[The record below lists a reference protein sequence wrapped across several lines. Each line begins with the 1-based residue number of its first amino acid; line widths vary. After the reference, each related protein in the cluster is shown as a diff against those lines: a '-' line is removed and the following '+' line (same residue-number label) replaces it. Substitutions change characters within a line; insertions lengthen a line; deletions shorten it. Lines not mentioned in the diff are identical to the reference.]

1 MIGYVG
7 NLREHPLPVPA
18 GRYYIE
24 SLRADGSVVSFGLVN
39 VGSFGFSTAVE
50 GTPAGKSVIDPSRA
64 EQLTS
69 LLEFLVDVERA
80 KLTALSIASSGFTA
94 PLFDTSTSTN
104 GMVGLEDLYALYAEI
119 AEHEQAVLSALD
131 GFRAVA
137 SAGPKVAAAV
147 PVLGVIDAIRGVK
160 NELLGFFGFVGDA
173 GQRMRE
179 RILRV
184 SPRLGPDDKEEAF
197 GAVPEATRGGATNF
211 DELVGLLKNGDL
223 DHHAA
228 VIFGKLQSTSA
239 AFNFEAQGVLG
250 DRPGLAVAHEEGAEL
265 VTKGAELNAKII
277 RTVLAARFPD
287 ISDGFD
293 LADKADAW
301 AQYVTGIYTDPLGT
315 LEGQARERVKERI
328 ADRIKVD
335 LQSRFPDFSEALTE
349 EIAEAIGEK
358 VVGGIPEFAAPVQT
372 TAVAEEDANIKR
384 ESAEERGTDSRQSA
398 DPSTPATE
406 GAATSSPEPEAADVE
421 STALEEAS
429 PPLESVP
436 PWIEETIDSLGKQLL
451 EDPDI
456 DGITAA
462 AVTETVR
469 GCLLDAVASGLDRNA
484 ALETCRTIFEAAM
497 TDAINQTGEGDEL
510 ALGVTATPAGAE
522 EIAPT
527 PAATATSGPAPTA
540 TLKPSPTPG
549 RPFNG
554 GVWRGDRCPETSSDE
569 FVIFFNR
576 TDGQLVGKIRFNKC
590 LPAGM
595 AGVDFVEYTLE
606 PSEELDNAQ
615 ISDVVEL
622 QGTKTGRSPGRS
634 SLFSESPEVQKFTI
648 TLDRKSAP
656 DPNFGG

>member
-1 MIGYVG
+1 MNADSGDKPPEAPDAMPDRGTGSPLPDDGARRVGAPLWIVGGLVLIAAAVGVLAALFFRINNESLRQPDTVVESRAVESPAGDEVLTIAVAASGTTPAMIGYVG

-358 VVGGIPEFAAPVQT
+358 VVGG
-372 TAVAEEDANIKR
+372 N
-384 ESAEERGTDSRQSA
+384 S
-398 DPSTPATE
+398 
-406 GAATSSPEPEAADVE
+406 
-421 STALEEAS
+421 
-429 PPLESVP
+429 
-436 PWIEETIDSLGKQLL
+436 
-451 EDPDI
+451 
-456 DGITAA
+456 
-462 AVTETVR
+462 
-469 GCLLDAVASGLDRNA
+469 
-484 ALETCRTIFEAAM
+484 
-497 TDAINQTGEGDEL
+497 
-510 ALGVTATPAGAE
+510 
-522 EIAPT
+522 
-527 PAATATSGPAPTA
+527 
-540 TLKPSPTPG
+540 
-549 RPFNG
+549 
-554 GVWRGDRCPETSSDE
+554 
-569 FVIFFNR
+569 
-576 TDGQLVGKIRFNKC
+576 
-590 LPAGM
+590 
-595 AGVDFVEYTLE
+595 
-606 PSEELDNAQ
+606 
-615 ISDVVEL
+615 
-622 QGTKTGRSPGRS
+622 
-634 SLFSESPEVQKFTI
+634 
-648 TLDRKSAP
+648 
-656 DPNFGG
+656 

>member
-1 MIGYVG
+1 M
-7 NLREHPLPVPA
+7 
-18 GRYYIE
+18 
-24 SLRADGSVVSFGLVN
+24 
-39 VGSFGFSTAVE
+39 
-50 GTPAGKSVIDPSRA
+50 
-64 EQLTS
+64 
-69 LLEFLVDVERA
+69 
-80 KLTALSIASSGFTA
+80 
-94 PLFDTSTSTN
+94 
-104 GMVGLEDLYALYAEI
+104 
-119 AEHEQAVLSALD
+119 
-131 GFRAVA
+131 
-137 SAGPKVAAAV
+137 
-147 PVLGVIDAIRGVK
+147 
-160 NELLGFFGFVGDA
+160 
-173 GQRMRE
+173 
-179 RILRV
+179 
-184 SPRLGPDDKEEAF
+184 
-197 GAVPEATRGGATNF
+197 
-211 DELVGLLKNGDL
+211 
-223 DHHAA
+223 
-228 VIFGKLQSTSA
+228 
-239 AFNFEAQGVLG
+239 
-250 DRPGLAVAHEEGAEL
+250 
-265 VTKGAELNAKII
+265 
-277 RTVLAARFPD
+277 
-287 ISDGFD
+287 
-293 LADKADAW
+293 
-301 AQYVTGIYTDPLGT
+301 
-315 LEGQARERVKERI
+315 
-328 ADRIKVD
+328 
-335 LQSRFPDFSEALTE
+335 
-349 EIAEAIGEK
+349 
-358 VVGGIPEFAAPVQT
+358 QT